1 MAVPFSL
8 PGRRTSHQSLRCIR
22 SIRGAA
28 ISTLCGGCPS
38 PCNESENDVMSES
51 LPPVINQPS
60 PASAQTIPGQI
71 PAVQTLGLTRTYGT
85 MMALNALDLTV
96 QQGDLF
102 GFIGSNGA
110 GKTTTLRILA
120 TFLAPTAGQALVLG
134 HDVGRDADAV
144 RHVIGYMPDFFGV
157 YKDMEVTEYLDFFG
171 ACYKIPTAQR
181 EKTVNDVLEL
191 VGLSE
196 KKGALI
202 GALSRGMQQRLGL
215 ARVLIHDPQLLL
227 LDEPASGLDP
237 RARIEMMAIL
247 QELQRLGKTIIISS
261 HILSELQTLCNR
273 VAIIEKGK
281 LIYSGPVQGVR
292 DQMAQGR
299 VVWVRVSSDQPHAI
313 QLLKTRPEVS
323 EVSTVDG
330 EIKITL
336 SNHDIDH
343 SIIADVLVR
352 GGARLIELRE
362 DEIGLE
368 EVFMRVT
375 RGETQ

>member
-1 MAVPFSL
+1 MDA
-8 PGRRTSHQSLRCIR
+8 
-22 SIRGAA
+22 
-28 ISTLCGGCPS
+28 
-38 PCNESENDVMSES
+38 
-51 LPPVINQPS
+51 PP
-60 PASAQTIPGQI
+60 I
-71 PAVQTLGLTRTYGT
+71 PAVETINLTRVFGPIT
-85 MMALNALDLTV
+85 ALNSLTLSI
-96 QQGDLF
+96 QPGDLF

-120 TFLAPTAGQALVLG
+120 TFLAPSAGSARIIG
-134 HDVGRDADAV
+134 HDIVREADAV

-171 ACYKIPTAQR
+171 ACYKIPSGQR

-191 VGLSE
+191 VGLTE
-196 KKGALI
+196 KRGAII

-215 ARVLIHDPQLLL
+215 ARVLIHDPKVLL

-281 LIYSGPVQGVR
+281 LIYSGAVQGVR
-292 DQMAQGR
+292 DQMSAGLIYWI
-299 VVWVRVSSDQPHAI
+299 VISGDSAPALD
-313 QLLKTRPEVS
+313 LLKARPEVS
-323 EVSTVDG
+323 QAVAVDG
-330 EIKITL
+330 QIRVTFA
-336 SNHDIDH
+336 HP
-343 SIIADVLVR
+343 DVDPSFLPEALVR
-352 GGARLIELRE
+352 GGIKFTGLWE
-362 DEIGLE
+362 DELGLE
-368 EVFMRVT
+368 EVFLRVT

>member
-1 MAVPFSL
+1 MV
-8 PGRRTSHQSLRCIR
+8 
-22 SIRGAA
+22 
-28 ISTLCGGCPS
+28 
-38 PCNESENDVMSES
+38 
-51 LPPVINQPS
+51 
-60 PASAQTIPGQI
+60 
-71 PAVQTLGLTRTYGT
+71 
-85 MMALNALDLTV
+85 ALNALDLSV
-96 QQGDLF
+96 YKGDLF

-120 TFLAPTAGQALVLG
+120 TFLTPTAGQAIVLG
-134 HDVGRDADAV
+134 HDVVRDADAV

-191 VGLSE
+191 VGLTE

-215 ARVLIHDPQLLL
+215 ARVLIHDPQVLL

-247 QELQRLGKTIIISS
+247 QELQRMGKTIIISS

-273 VAIIEKGK
+273 VAIIERGK

-292 DQMAQGR
+292 DQMATGR
-299 VVWVRVSSDQPHAI
+299 IVWVRVKSEPEKAI
-313 QLLKTRPEVS
+313 EILKARS
-323 EVSTVDG
+323 EVTEAVASDG
-330 EIKITL
+330 QIKVTL
-336 SNHDIDH
+336 ADHESDH
-343 SIIADVLVR
+343 SIIAEALVH
-352 GGARLIELRE
+352 GGARVLEVRE
-362 DEIGLE
+362 DELGLE
-368 EVFMRVT
+368 EVFLRVT

>member
-1 MAVPFSL
+1 MANEAP
-8 PGRRTSHQSLRCIR
+8 
-22 SIRGAA
+22 
-28 ISTLCGGCPS
+28 PS
-38 PCNESENDVMSES
+38 NNV
-51 LPPVINQPS
+51 
-60 PASAQTIPGQI
+60 
-71 PAVQTLGLTRTYGT
+71 PAVQTTGLTRVYGS
-85 MMALNALDLTV
+85 MIALNSLDLTV
-96 QQGDLF
+96 NRGDLF

-120 TFLAPTAGQALVLG
+120 TFLAPSSGKAEVLG
-134 HDVGRDADAV
+134 HDVVRDADRV
-144 RHVIGYMPDFFGV
+144 RHIIGYMPDFFGV

-171 ACYKIPTAQR
+171 ACYKIPAVQR

-292 DQMAQGR
+292 DQMSGGLIY
-299 VVWVRVSSDQPHAI
+299 WVKVAGEPHQAI
-313 QLLKTRPEVS
+313 EILKTRSEIAEVAQ
-323 EVSTVDG
+323 VDG
-330 EIKITL
+330 QVKVTFT
-336 SNHDIDH
+336 SHDIDP
-343 SIIADVLVR
+343 SILAESLVQ
-352 GGARLIELRE
+352 GGVRLTGIWE
-362 DEIGLE
+362 DELGLE
-368 EVFMRVT
+368 EVFLRVT

>member
-1 MAVPFSL
+1 MFGAMA
-8 PGRRTSHQSLRCIR
+8 
-22 SIRGAA
+22 
-28 ISTLCGGCPS
+28 
-38 PCNESENDVMSES
+38 
-51 LPPVINQPS
+51 
-60 PASAQTIPGQI
+60 
-71 PAVQTLGLTRTYGT
+71 
-85 MMALNALDLTV
+85 ALQGLDLTV
-96 QQGDLF
+96 NKGDLF

-120 TFLAPTAGQALVLG
+120 TFLAPSAGTASVLG
-134 HDVGRDADAV
+134 HDVVREADAV

-292 DQMAQGR
+292 DQMSQGR
-299 VVWVRVSSDQPHAI
+299 VVWVKVASDAAQAVE
-313 QLLKTRPEVS
+313 LLKARPEVA
-323 EVSTVDG
+323 EAAQVDG

-336 SNHDIDH
+336 AAQDTDH
-343 SIIADVLVR
+343 SIVADVLVR
-352 GGARLIELRE
+352 GGARLLELRE

>member
-1 MAVPFSL
+1 
-8 PGRRTSHQSLRCIR
+8 
-22 SIRGAA
+22 
-28 ISTLCGGCPS
+28 
-38 PCNESENDVMSES
+38 
-51 LPPVINQPS
+51 
-60 PASAQTIPGQI
+60 
-71 PAVQTLGLTRTYGT
+71 VQTFGLTRMYGNLA
-85 MMALNALDLTV
+85 ALYGLDLTV
-96 QQGDLF
+96 NKGDLF

-120 TFLAPTAGQALVLG
+120 TFLPPSAGKAVILG
-134 HDVGRDADAV
+134 KDVVRDADAV
-144 RHVIGYMPDFFGV
+144 RHMIGYMPDFFGV
-157 YKDMEVTEYLDFFG
+157 YKDMEVTEYLDFFA
-171 ACYKIPTAQR
+171 ACYKIPTSQR

-196 KKGALI
+196 KRGALI

-215 ARVLIHDPQLLL
+215 ARVLTHDPQLLL

-292 DQMAQGR
+292 DQLSQGK
-299 VVWVRVSSDQPHAI
+299 VVWVRVSSDSVQAME
-313 QLLKTRPEVS
+313 LLKSRPEIA
-323 EVSTVDG
+323 EVAMVDG
-330 EIKITL
+330 ELKVTL
-336 SNHDIDH
+336 ASLDTDH
-343 SIIADVLVR
+343 SLIAEVLVR

>member
-1 MAVPFSL
+1 M
-8 PGRRTSHQSLRCIR
+8 TS
-22 SIRGAA
+22 
-28 ISTLCGGCPS
+28 
-38 PCNESENDVMSES
+38 
-51 LPPVINQPS
+51 PP
-60 PASAQTIPGQI
+60 I
-71 PAVQTLGLTRTYGT
+71 PAVQTFGLTRMYGNIA
-85 MMALNALDLTV
+85 ALSGLDLTV
-96 QQGDLF
+96 NKGDLF

-120 TFLAPTAGQALVLG
+120 TFLAPSSGTAQVLG
-134 HDVGRDADAV
+134 HDVVRDADAV

-171 ACYKIPTAQR
+171 ACYKIPSSQR

-196 KKGALI
+196 KKGSLI

-215 ARVLIHDPQLLL
+215 ARVLIHDPAVLL

-247 QELQRLGKTIIISS
+247 QELQRMGKTIIISS

-273 VAIIEKGK
+273 VAIIEKGR

-292 DQMAQGR
+292 DQMSQGR
-299 VVWVRVSSDQPHAI
+299 VVWVRVSSDQAKAI
-313 QLLKTRPEVS
+313 ELLKARSEIADVS
-323 EVSTVDG
+323 SADG
-330 EIKITL
+330 EIKVTL

-343 SIIADVLVR
+343 SIVAEVLVH
-352 GGARLIELRE
+352 GGANRS
-362 DEIGLE
+362 
-368 EVFMRVT
+368 
-375 RGETQ
+375 

>member
-1 MAVPFSL
+1 MDA
-8 PGRRTSHQSLRCIR
+8 
-22 SIRGAA
+22 
-28 ISTLCGGCPS
+28 
-38 PCNESENDVMSES
+38 
-51 LPPVINQPS
+51 PP
-60 PASAQTIPGQI
+60 I
-71 PAVQTLGLTRTYGT
+71 PAVVTVGLSRLYGAVT
-85 MMALNALDLTV
+85 ALDSLDLTIN
-96 QQGDLF
+96 QGDLF

-120 TFLAPTAGQALVLG
+120 TFLAPSSGSAQVLG
-134 HDVGRDADAV
+134 HDVVREADAV

-171 ACYKIPTAQR
+171 ACYKIPTARR
-181 EKTVNDVLEL
+181 EKTVGDVLEL
-191 VGLSE
+191 VGLTE
-196 KKGALI
+196 KRGAII

-215 ARVLIHDPQLLL
+215 ARVLIHDPRLLL

-292 DQMAQGR
+292 EQMSTGLAY
-299 VVWVRVSSDQPHAI
+299 WVRPRGEAAPAVAV
-313 QLLKTRPEVS
+313 LKTIPGVADAVPQDGQIKVTFTNPEV
-323 EVSTVDG
+323 DP
-330 EIKITL
+330 
-336 SNHDIDH
+336 
-343 SIIADVLVR
+343 SILAETLVR
-352 GGARLIELRE
+352 SGVKFTGLWE
-362 DEIGLE
+362 DEFGLE

>member
-1 MAVPFSL
+1 
-8 PGRRTSHQSLRCIR
+8 
-22 SIRGAA
+22 
-28 ISTLCGGCPS
+28 
-38 PCNESENDVMSES
+38 
-51 LPPVINQPS
+51 
-60 PASAQTIPGQI
+60 
-71 PAVQTLGLTRTYGT
+71 
-85 MMALNALDLTV
+85 
-96 QQGDLF
+96 
-102 GFIGSNGA
+102 
-110 GKTTTLRILA
+110 
-120 TFLAPTAGQALVLG
+120 VLG
-134 HDVGRDADAV
+134 YDVVRDADQV
-144 RHVIGYMPDFFGV
+144 RHIIGYMPDFFGV

-171 ACYKIPTAQR
+171 ACYKIPSAQR

-191 VGLSE
+191 VGLTE

-247 QELQRLGKTIIISS
+247 QELQRMGKTIIISS

-292 DQMAQGR
+292 DQMTPGLIY
-299 VVWVRVSSDQPHAI
+299 WVKVADAPERAMEV
-313 QLLKTRPEVS
+313 LKPRS
-323 EVSTVDG
+323 EITEITQVDG
-330 EIKITL
+330 QLKVTFA
-336 SNHDIDH
+336 SHDTDP
-343 SIIADVLVR
+343 SILAETLVR
-352 GGARLIELRE
+352 GGIRVTGLWE
-362 DEIGLE
+362 DEVGLE

>member
-1 MAVPFSL
+1 MA
-8 PGRRTSHQSLRCIR
+8 
-22 SIRGAA
+22 
-28 ISTLCGGCPS
+28 
-38 PCNESENDVMSES
+38 
-51 LPPVINQPS
+51 
-60 PASAQTIPGQI
+60 QI
-71 PAVQTLGLTRTYGT
+71 PAPPIIAVQTIGLTRMYGT
-85 MMALNALDLTV
+85 LAALQGLEMTV
-96 QQGDLF
+96 NKGDLF

-110 GKTTTLRILA
+110 GKTTTLRILS
-120 TFLAPTAGQALVLG
+120 TFLRPSSGTAVVLG
-134 HDVGRDADAV
+134 HDVVKDADAV

-157 YKDMEVTEYLDFFG
+157 YKDMEVAEYLDFFG
-171 ACYKIPTAQR
+171 ACYKIPSAKR

-292 DQMAQGR
+292 DQMASGA
-299 VVWVRVSSDQPHAI
+299 VYWITVRPDSARALE
-313 QLLKTRPEVS
+313 LLKGRPEVA
-323 EVSTVDG
+323 EATTVNG
-330 EIKITL
+330 QVKLTL
-336 SNHDIDH
+336 KD
-343 SIIADVLVR
+343 
-352 GGARLIELRE
+352 
-362 DEIGLE
+362 
-368 EVFMRVT
+368 
-375 RGETQ
+375 

>member
-1 MAVPFSL
+1 MAIEAP
-8 PGRRTSHQSLRCIR
+8 P
-22 SIRGAA
+22 ANP
-28 ISTLCGGCPS
+28 STAGNSGG
-38 PCNESENDVMSES
+38 NG
-51 LPPVINQPS
+51 
-60 PASAQTIPGQI
+60 TTI
-71 PAVQTLGLTRTYGT
+71 PAVQTTNLTRVYGN
-85 MMALNALDLTV
+85 MVALNALTLTV
-96 QQGDLF
+96 NRGDLF

-120 TFLAPTAGQALVLG
+120 TFLAPSGGKAEILG
-134 HDVGRDADAV
+134 HDVVRDADRV
-144 RHVIGYMPDFFGV
+144 RHIIGYMPDFFGV

-171 ACYKIPTAQR
+171 ACYKIPSVQR

-191 VGLSE
+191 VGLTE

-247 QELQRLGKTIIISS
+247 QELQRMGKTIIISS

-292 DQMAQGR
+292 DQMGTGHIY
-299 VVWVRVSSDQPHAI
+299 WVKVASEPEKAI
-313 QLLKTRPEVS
+313 GLLKSHPDVS
-323 EVSTVDG
+323 EVEQVDG
-330 EIKITL
+330 QMKVTL
-336 SNHDIDH
+336 ASQDTDP
-343 SIIADVLVR
+343 SFLAETLVN
-352 GGARLIELRE
+352 GGARVTGLWEEEL
-362 DEIGLE
+362 GLE

>member
-1 MAVPFSL
+1 MSD
-8 PGRRTSHQSLRCIR
+8 
-22 SIRGAA
+22 AA
-28 ISTLCGGCPS
+28 
-38 PCNESENDVMSES
+38 
-51 LPPVINQPS
+51 PP
-60 PASAQTIPGQI
+60 I
-71 PAVQTLGLTRTYGT
+71 PAVQTYGLTRMYGT
-85 MMALNALDLTV
+85 IAALSGLDLTV
-96 QQGDLF
+96 NKGDLF

-120 TFLAPTAGQALVLG
+120 TFLAPSAGTAQILG
-134 HDVGRDADAV
+134 HDVVRDADAV

-281 LIYSGPVQGVR
+281 LIYSGAVQGVR
-292 DQMAQGR
+292 DQMSQGR
-299 VVWVRVSSDQPHAI
+299 VIWARVSSDQAKAI
-313 QLLKTRPEVS
+313 ELLKARPEIS
-323 EVSTVDG
+323 EVTTADG
-330 EIKITL
+330 EMKITL
-336 SNHDIDH
+336 ASQDTDH

-352 GGARLIELRE
+352 GGAKLVELRE

>member
-1 MAVPFSL
+1 MTTA
-8 PGRRTSHQSLRCIR
+8 
-22 SIRGAA
+22 
-28 ISTLCGGCPS
+28 
-38 PCNESENDVMSES
+38 
-51 LPPVINQPS
+51 PPPLSNGV
-60 PASAQTIPGQI
+60 
-71 PAVQTLGLTRTYGT
+71 PAVQTFALTRLYGS
-85 MMALNALDLTV
+85 MIALNALNLTV
-96 QQGDLF
+96 NRGDLF

-120 TFLAPTAGQALVLG
+120 TFLAPSGGTAQVLG
-134 HDVGRDADAV
+134 HDVVRDADAV

-171 ACYKIPTAQR
+171 ACYKIPSSQR

-215 ARVLIHDPQLLL
+215 ARVLIHDPAVLL

-247 QELQRLGKTIIISS
+247 QELQKMGKTIIISS

-273 VAIIEKGK
+273 VAIIEKGR

-292 DQMAQGR
+292 DQMSQGR
-299 VVWVRVSSDQPHAI
+299 VIWVRVSSDAQQAI
-313 QLLKTRPEVS
+313 DLLKTRPEIA
-323 EVSTVDG
+323 EVATVDS
-330 EIKITL
+330 EIKVTL
-336 SNHDIDH
+336 ANFDIEH
-343 SIIADVLVR
+343 SIVADILVH
-352 GGARLIELRE
+352 GGAKLIELRE

>member
-1 MAVPFSL
+1 M
-8 PGRRTSHQSLRCIR
+8 
-22 SIRGAA
+22 
-28 ISTLCGGCPS
+28 
-38 PCNESENDVMSES
+38 
-51 LPPVINQPS
+51 S
-60 PASAQTIPGQI
+60 PAPPPLSTGV
-71 PAVQTLGLTRTYGT
+71 PAVQTFALTRLYGS
-85 MMALNALDLTV
+85 MIALNALNLTV
-96 QQGDLF
+96 NRGDLF

-120 TFLAPTAGQALVLG
+120 TFLAPSGGSAQVLG
-134 HDVGRDADAV
+134 HDVVRDADAV

-171 ACYKIPTAQR
+171 ACYKIPSSQR

-215 ARVLIHDPQLLL
+215 ARVLIHDPAVLL

-247 QELQRLGKTIIISS
+247 QELQKMGKTIIISS
-261 HILSELQTLCNR
+261 HILSELETLCNR

-292 DQMAQGR
+292 DQMAAGR
-299 VVWVRVSSDQPHAI
+299 VIWVRVTSDMDQAVA
-313 QLLKTRPEVS
+313 LLKAHPEVS
-323 EVSTVDG
+323 EVATLDHQ
-330 EIKITL
+330 IKITL
-336 SNHDIDH
+336 ATHDIDH
-343 SIIADVLVR
+343 
-352 GGARLIELRE
+352 
-362 DEIGLE
+362 
-368 EVFMRVT
+368 
-375 RGETQ
+375 

>member
-1 MAVPFSL
+1 MEA
-8 PGRRTSHQSLRCIR
+8 
-22 SIRGAA
+22 
-28 ISTLCGGCPS
+28 
-38 PCNESENDVMSES
+38 
-51 LPPVINQPS
+51 PP
-60 PASAQTIPGQI
+60 I
-71 PAVQTLGLTRTYGT
+71 PAVQTHGLTRMYGT
-85 MMALNALDLTV
+85 MAALSGMDLTV
-96 QQGDLF
+96 NKGDLF

-120 TFLAPTAGQALVLG
+120 TFLAPSAGTAQILG
-134 HDVGRDADAV
+134 HDVVRDADAV

-292 DQMAQGR
+292 DQLSTGR
-299 VVWVRVSSDQPHAI
+299 VVWVKVSSDSAAAI
-313 QLLKTRPEVS
+313 ELLKVRPEVS
-323 EVSTVDG
+323 EAVALDG
-330 EIKITL
+330 QIKITL
-336 SNHDIDH
+336 VSHDTDH
-343 SIIADVLVR
+343 SIVAEALVQ
-352 GGARLIELRE
+352 GGSKLIGLRE
-362 DEIGLE
+362 DELDLE

>member
-1 MAVPFSL
+1 MTDASVP
-8 PGRRTSHQSLRCIR
+8 P
-22 SIRGAA
+22 
-28 ISTLCGGCPS
+28 
-38 PCNESENDVMSES
+38 
-51 LPPVINQPS
+51 
-60 PASAQTIPGQI
+60 I
-71 PAVQTLGLTRTYGT
+71 PAVQTFGLTRMFGNIAALYG
-85 MMALNALDLTV
+85 LNLTV
-96 QQGDLF
+96 NKGDLF

-120 TFLAPTAGQALVLG
+120 TFLAPSAGTAQILG
-134 HDVGRDADAV
+134 HDVIMDADAV

-196 KKGALI
+196 KKGSLI

-273 VAIIEKGK
+273 VGIIEKGK

-292 DQMAQGR
+292 DQMSQGR
-299 VVWVRVSSDQPHAI
+299 VVWVRVSSDPAQAMD
-313 QLLKTRPEVS
+313 LLKARQEIAEVAS
-323 EVSTVDG
+323 VDG
-330 EIKITL
+330 EIKVTL
-336 SNHDIDH
+336 ASADGDH
-343 SIIADVLVR
+343 SVVAEILVR
-352 GGARLIELRE
+352 GGAKLIELRE

-368 EVFMRVT
+368 EVFLRVT

>member
-1 MAVPFSL
+1 MN
-8 PGRRTSHQSLRCIR
+8 
-22 SIRGAA
+22 AA
-28 ISTLCGGCPS
+28 ETA
-38 PCNESENDVMSES
+38 
-51 LPPVINQPS
+51 PPL
-60 PASAQTIPGQI
+60 
-71 PAVQTLGLTRTYGT
+71 PAVHTIGLTRSYGAMT
-85 MMALNALDLTV
+85 ALSSLDLTV
-96 QQGDLF
+96 NRGDLF

-120 TFLAPTAGQALVLG
+120 TFLAPSSGTAKVLG
-134 HDVGRDADAV
+134 HDVVMDADAV

-191 VGLSE
+191 VGLTE

-292 DQMAQGR
+292 DQMASGLI
-299 VVWVRVSSDQPHAI
+299 VWVKVAAETDRAVE
-313 QLLKTRPEVS
+313 LLKTRPEVA
-323 EVSTVDG
+323 EVAPVDG
-330 EIKITL
+330 RIKVL
-336 SNHDIDH
+336 MVDHDTDH
-343 SIIADVLVR
+343 SFVADTLVR
-352 GGARLIELRE
+352 GGLKLVGLQE
-362 DEIGLE
+362 DELGLE
-368 EVFMRVT
+368 EVFLRVT

>member
-1 MAVPFSL
+1 MYGAMA
-8 PGRRTSHQSLRCIR
+8 
-22 SIRGAA
+22 
-28 ISTLCGGCPS
+28 
-38 PCNESENDVMSES
+38 
-51 LPPVINQPS
+51 
-60 PASAQTIPGQI
+60 
-71 PAVQTLGLTRTYGT
+71 
-85 MMALNALDLTV
+85 ALSGLDLTV
-96 QQGDLF
+96 NKGDLF

-120 TFLAPTAGQALVLG
+120 TFLAPSAGTASILG
-134 HDVGRDADAV
+134 HDVVRDADAV

-191 VGLSE
+191 VGLTE

-215 ARVLIHDPQLLL
+215 ARVLIHDPKLLL

-273 VAIIEKGK
+273 VAIIEKGR

-292 DQMAQGR
+292 DQMSQGR
-299 VVWVRVSSDQPHAI
+299 VVWVRVTSDQAKAMEM
-313 QLLKTRPEVS
+313 LKNLSEITEVS
-323 EVSTVDG
+323 AVDG
-330 EIKITL
+330 EIKVTL
-336 SNHDIDH
+336 ASHDTDH
-343 SIIADVLVR
+343 SVIADVLVR
-352 GGARLIELRE
+352 GGARLVELRE